1 MKHIETEILVIG
13 GGATGTGVVRDA
25 ALRGFKAVLV
35 DKSDLTQGTTGR
47 YHGLLHSGGRY
58 AVKDPQAAEEC
69 IRENTILR
77 RIMPFCIEDT
87 GGFFV
92 ITPWDDPAYADQ
104 FVEGCK
110 KSGIPVE
117 ELSVSQ
123 MLREEPLLN
132 PQISRC
138 FRVPD
143 GSADSWLGA
152 DANAEDA
159 RQRGSLVLPYHKV
172 LNLIKEGDRV
182 RGARCLDLV
191 KDEEITITAD
201 MVVNAAGAWAGQIT
215 APIGIEVQIV
225 PGKGTM
231 VAVNHRI
238 LHTVVNRCHKSS
250 DGDIIVPTHTVA
262 VIGTT
267 DVPVADPDHYGIE
280 PWEVRL
286 MLEEGDKLVPGFKNM
301 RMVRAWAGVRP
312 LYKETNVTANREISR
327 AFVLLDHAERDG
339 VEGLITIT
347 SGKWTTYRKMAEV
360 TMDLVC
366 TKLGTQRPCTT
377 HLEVLPEPKYA
388 RKHAAAGR
396 QPAREDEGGIGYK
409 PPVDASEPYATIV
422 ALGDKREKMVSRF
435 SEPGS
440 RSVSQEG
447 HDTHSYHTLGQ
458 RLANVEHNYAYGNLV
473 CECEL
478 ATVDDIIHALQE
490 GTARTLDDVRRD
502 TRLGM
507 GPCQGGFCTFRAAGL
522 LQKLRQ
528 PPVEET
534 NVALRD
540 FLQERWKGLRP
551 ILWGQQLRQERLDE
565 LIYLSVLNA
574 DHLPGPKSSK
584 LSPILYLDPGQ
595 DRREIPGNGD
605 QAGRESSHA
614 GLARPEP
621 AAPSAHP
628 ALDVLV
634 VGAGL
639 AGLTAAWQLAQSGK
653 KTRVIAKGWGA
664 NFWHTG
670 CVDVLGYYPIDS
682 GEPVESPAAALERLI
697 QEDSGHPYAIAG
709 MERIS
714 AAIEAFKAMC
724 AAQGYPMHGSLEQNW
739 LLPTAA
745 GGMRPT
751 CLAPETMIA
760 GDLRKK
766 DPILVVGFERYGD
779 LYPDWVAANLTAQGI
794 PARAVTL
801 SLPVVEAQAF
811 ANCRTLAALF
821 EQPHFRAEFAAALK
835 PHLGDAARVGL
846 PAVLGLVKPLEVLH
860 DLQDRLGVPLFEI
873 PTLPA
878 SIPGIRLTN
887 LLVQAL
893 EAAGGRVFDGME
905 AVDCEAD
912 GNEVTGILTESAARL
927 KRNRARNFLLAT
939 GGILGGGIQTHYTG
953 RAWEKIFHIPVEA
966 PGDQVDWLDRDFLT
980 PRGHPIFRSGIAINA
995 SFQPVGANGEVLF
1008 ENLYAAGTTLA
1019 RGEFIRE
1026 RSFDG
1031 VAIVTGYTA
1040 AQQLI

>member
-69 IRENTILR
+69 IQENTILR

-92 ITPWDDPAYADQ
+92 VTPWDDPAYADQ

-110 KSGIPVE
+110 KAGIPVE

-143 GSADSWLGA
+143 GAGDSWLGA

-159 RQRGSLVLPYHKV
+159 RQRGSLILPYHKV

-182 RGARCLDLV
+182 KGARCLDLV

-201 MVVNAAGAWAGQIT
+201 MVVNAAGAWAGHIT

-250 DGDIIVPTHTVA
+250 DGDIIVPAHTVA

-286 MLEEGDKLVPGFKNM
+286 MLEEGDKLVPGFKDM
-301 RMVRAWAGVRP
+301 RMLRAWAGVRP

-327 AFVLLDHAERDG
+327 AFVLLDHAARDG
-339 VEGLITIT
+339 VEGLVTIT

-360 TMDLVC
+360 TVDLVC
-366 TKLGTQRPCTT
+366 NKLGTQRPCTT

-388 RKHAAAGR
+388 RKRAADR
-396 QPAREDEGGIGYK
+396 KQPVGREDEGGIGYK
-409 PPVDASEPYATIV
+409 PPVDASQAYATIV
-422 ALGDKREKMVSRF
+422 NLGDKREKLVTRF

-440 RSVSQEG
+440 RDVSQAV
-447 HDTHSYHTLGQ
+447 HDPHSYHTLSQ
-458 RLANVEHNYAYGNLV
+458 RLANVEENYAYGKLV

-478 ATVDDIIHALQE
+478 ATVDDITRAVQE
-490 GTARTLDDVRRD
+490 GTAHTLDDIRRD

-522 LQKLRQ
+522 LQKLRR

-565 LIYLSVLNA
+565 LIYLSVINA
-574 DHLPGPKSSK
+574 DHLPGPASSK
-584 LSPILYLDPGQ
+584 LAPILYLDPGQ
-595 DRREIPGNGD
+595 DRREIISSNGE
-605 QAGRESSHA
+605 QAEKEAAPISPAQTG
-614 GLARPEP
+614 P
-621 AAPSAHP
+621 AAHLP
-628 ALDVLV
+628 LDVLV

-639 AGLTAAWQLAQSGK
+639 AGLTAAWQLAQGGK
-653 KTRVIAKGWGA
+653 KTHVISKGWGA
-664 NFWHTG
+664 NYWHTG

-682 GEPVESPAAALERLI
+682 EEPVESPAAALERLI
-697 QEDSGHPYAIAG
+697 QDEPEHPYAIAG

-714 AAIEAFKAMC
+714 AALEAFKEMC
-724 AAQGYPMHGSLEQNW
+724 AAQGYPLHGSLEQNW

-745 GGMRPT
+745 GAMRPT

-766 DPILVVGFERYGD
+766 DPILVVGFEGYGD
-779 LYPDWVAANLTAQGI
+779 LYPDWIAANLTAQGI
-794 PARAVTL
+794 PAQAVTL
-801 SLPVVEAQAF
+801 SLPVLEAQAF
-811 ANCRTLAALF
+811 VTCRTLASLF
-821 EQPHFRAEFAAALK
+821 EQAQFRAEFAAALK
-835 PHLGDAARVGL
+835 PHLSGAARVGL
-846 PAVLGLVKPLEVLH
+846 PAVLGLVKPLEALH
-860 DLQDRLGVPLFEI
+860 DLQDRLGVPVFEI

-878 SIPGIRLTN
+878 SISGIRLSN
-887 LLVQAL
+887 LLVHAL

-912 GNEVTGILTESAARL
+912 GNEVTGILTASAARL

-939 GGILGGGIQTHYTG
+939 GGILGGGIQTHYNG

-966 PGDQVDWLDRDFLT
+966 PDDQVDWLDRNFLT
-980 PRGHPIFRSGIAINA
+980 PHGHPIFRSGIAINTG
-995 SFQPVGANGEVLF
+995 FQPVGANGEVLF
-1008 ENLYAAGTTLA
+1008 KNLYAAGTTLA
-1019 RGEFIRE
+1019 KGEFIRE